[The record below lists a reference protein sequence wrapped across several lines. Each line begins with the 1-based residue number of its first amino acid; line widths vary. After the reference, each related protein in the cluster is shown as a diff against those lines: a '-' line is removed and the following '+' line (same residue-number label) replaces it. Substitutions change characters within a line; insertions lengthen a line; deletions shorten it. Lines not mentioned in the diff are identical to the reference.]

1 MNLVIATLEN
11 GQAGEAGHLCARV
24 VDSLRRVLGDDHQE
38 TRLARELLR
47 DLDEREP
54 RREASAP
61 PVPPQRYWHS
71 YGTSY
76 DGGGGQ
82 SDRALKS
89 AVEPVTWR
97 SEPPPGT
104 AAPAPGTVTQAP
116 GTAAPAD
123 GYADLRAV
131 AALPVSTWSYR
142 GEEGV
147 RHLGPMAQDWYAALG
162 LGADDR
168 TIHPIDANGVSVVA
182 VQALYRMVS
191 GLQDEVSRL
200 RERLDER

>member
-1 MNLVIATLEN
+1 MGEDHPATLRVRMNLVIATLEN

-104 AAPAPGTVTQAP
+104 AAPAPGTVT
-116 GTAAPAD
+116 PA
-123 GYADLRAV
+123 
-131 AALPVSTWSYR
+131 
-142 GEEGV
+142 
-147 RHLGPMAQDWYAALG
+147 
-162 LGADDR
+162 
-168 TIHPIDANGVSVVA
+168 
-182 VQALYRMVS
+182 YRMVS

>member
-1 MNLVIATLEN
+1 MGEDHPATLRVRMNLVIATLEN

-89 AVEPVTWR
+89 AVQPVTWR
-97 SEPPPGT
+97 SEPPP
-104 AAPAPGTVTQAP
+104 APPPRPPAPSHRPPAP
-116 GTAAPAD
+116 SHRPTG
-123 GYADLRAV
+123 
-131 AALPVSTWSYR
+131 W
-142 GEEGV
+142 
-147 RHLGPMAQDWYAALG
+147 
-162 LGADDR
+162 
-168 TIHPIDANGVSVVA
+168 
-182 VQALYRMVS
+182 
-191 GLQDEVSRL
+191 
-200 RERLDER
+200 